1 MFGMIFDK
9 RMSYPGIPKNLS
21 RVSINKMFIRKEEIM
36 QKTKKLFIFCIAV
49 VIAISLSGPVMAD
62 NVEKIDLNKASVAEL
77 VQLKKVGPK
86 YAQRIV
92 DFREKNGPFKKPEDI
107 MQVQGIGYKTFE
119 LNKDRIVIE
128 Q

>member
-1 MFGMIFDK
+1 
-9 RMSYPGIPKNLS
+9 
-21 RVSINKMFIRKEEIM
+21 M
-36 QKTKKLFIFCIAV
+36 QSTKKFFIFCIAV

-62 NVEKIDLNKASVAEL
+62 NVEKINLNKASVAEL

-92 DFREKNGPFKKPEDI
+92 DFREKNSPFKKPEDI
-107 MQVQGIGYKTFE
+107 MQVPGIGYKTFE

-128 Q
+128 K

>member
-1 MFGMIFDK
+1 
-9 RMSYPGIPKNLS
+9 
-21 RVSINKMFIRKEEIM
+21 M
-36 QKTKKLFIFCIAV
+36 QNTKKFFIFCIAV

-62 NVEKIDLNKASVAEL
+62 NVEKINLNKASVAEL

-107 MQVQGIGYKTFE
+107 MQVPGIGYKTFE

-128 Q
+128 K

>member
-1 MFGMIFDK
+1 MIFDK
-9 RMSYPGIPKNLS
+9 RMSYPGIPQNLS
-21 RVSINKMFIRKEEIM
+21 RVSNHKMFIRKEEIM

-49 VIAISLSGPVMAD
+49 VIAISMSGPVMAD

>member
-1 MFGMIFDK
+1 
-9 RMSYPGIPKNLS
+9 
-21 RVSINKMFIRKEEIM
+21 M

-49 VIAISLSGPVMAD
+49 VIAISLSVPVMAD